1 MSKGSDLEKN
11 IIIIGAGLSGLISAY
26 ELQTH
31 GHSVHILE
39 ADKRHIGGRVRT
51 IRFSDGAYAEAGA
64 MRIPAHHNLTR
75 HYVNK
80 FGLKLRPFIQHNQ
93 NAFSRIRGKVY
104 RNFENLDYSTLF
116 DLSSSSLG
124 KNPNQI
130 WNATIGKL
138 ASELNENETIDL
150 FSAKPQL
157 KRIEY
162 LDQFSLKGWLINNG
176 AQNEEIQLLAS
187 AWSMESSLNS
197 ALTSHL
203 RTHINKT
210 WINEFDEIAGGTDLL
225 PSAIAKSL
233 FNPVMQ
239 GCQVSKIM
247 QTSTGV
253 SVSYEKNN
261 QQKRIEGDFIICS
274 LPLGPAREIEYFPPL
289 SSRKWEAM
297 RRVNYDSSVKILA
310 HTVRRFWEIDSE
322 IYGGGSSDD
331 DVLGSVW
338 YPNDNLDQKSDISE
352 MPSAFIASYT
362 WGQQARRI
370 QNNMDGIRKAL
381 SRLHANLASNPNE
394 IMKLV
399 PWSWDKFP
407 YSKGAYAHFLPGE
420 HSSLHSELLN
430 AEGRLHFAGEHTSLD
445 HAWMQGAIESALR
458 VVQEIQQ

>member
-1 MSKGSDLEKN
+1 MEKN

-26 ELQTH
+26 ELQKH

-64 MRIPAHHNLTR
+64 MRIPTNHNLTR

-104 RNFENLDYSTLF
+104 RNFENLDYSALF

-124 KNPNQI
+124 KNPNEI

-138 ASELNENETIDL
+138 VSELNKNEIIDL
-150 FSAKPQL
+150 FNTKPKL
-157 KRIEY
+157 KRTEY
-162 LDQFSLKGWLINNG
+162 LDQFSLNSWLINSG
-176 AQNEEIQLLAS
+176 AQDEDIQLLAS

-210 WINEFDEIAGGTDLL
+210 WINEFDEIVGGTDLL
-225 PSAIAKSL
+225 PNAIAKSL

-239 GCQVSKIM
+239 GCKASKIM

-261 QQKRIEGDFIICS
+261 QQKRIEGDLIICS
-274 LPLGPAREIEYFPPL
+274 LPLGPAREIEYLPPL

-310 HTVRRFWEIDSE
+310 HSVRRFWEIDSE

-338 YPNDNLDQKSDISE
+338 YPNDNLDRKSNISE

-381 SRLHANLASNPNE
+381 SRFHVNLASNPND